1 MRRRRFGMEVVLVA
15 LIVLAVG
22 LLPSCRGGDD
32 DVLESE
38 PVITDQETLPPIES
52 LELPQANSTIGVSV
66 TSVPTGLAVTLNTS
80 YWIELVDLRNRAIQY
95 SIVGIPPVTPGPVPA
110 TVAEFEQ
117 RVRESPNSKVMKN
130 GKLDTKF
137 GPAEWVSGSY
147 DDDDGPV
154 VDVQIFVPHP
164 SGSGNMVLR
173 SVCPRGTSSVEESL
187 SVMKELLTHVS

>member
-1 MRRRRFGMEVVLVA
+1 MLRRRFETEVVLVA
-15 LIVLAVG
+15 SIVLAVG
-22 LLPSCRGGDD
+22 LLPGCTGGDD
-32 DVLESE
+32 EVLESE
-38 PVITDQETLPPIES
+38 AVITDQETLPPIEP

-80 YWIELVDLRNRAIQY
+80 YWIEFVDLRNRAIQY

-117 RVRESPNSKVMKN
+117 RVRESPNGRVMKTGELN
-130 GKLDTKF
+130 TKF
-137 GPAEWVSGSY
+137 GSADWVSGSY

-154 VDVQIFVPHP
+154 VDVQVFVPHP

-173 SVCPRGTSSVEESL
+173 SVYPPGASTVEESL
-187 SVMKELLTHVS
+187 AAMKELLTHVS